1 MSNTMFEQTL
11 EGYSASIPAV
21 TRNTEYRRNIK
32 TSEVDIKP
40 QKIRTA
46 AYARVSSETEMQD
59 NSLEN
64 QIIYFTNH
72 IRSNPKYHF
81 IGVYSDKGKTGTK
94 MDSRPGFMKLIR
106 YALDGKVDL
115 IYCKSIS
122 RFARNV
128 VDTVETVRK
137 LKAAGVRVIFE
148 REGIDTGDIQSEFL
162 LVTLSALAEEES
174 RGISENL
181 NWSYAKRFEKGEP
194 VFMRILGYTK
204 DKDKAWIIVEEEA
217 EIVREA
223 FNEYLNGLSP
233 LEIARLFIK
242 KGYKKKNGRTDW
254 SSLAIKDT
262 LKNERYVGDVMSQK
276 TYTKDPISHKTVV
289 NRGER
294 PQYLISNHHEPIIDR
309 ETFDRVQE
317 MLANN
322 TKKGLSKAKNTYPL
336 SGRIICGDCGE
347 NFHRFSCRNVVTWR
361 CSNHTKSN
369 MLCEMEGVKEK
380 DILDAIVTGFKRKYQ
395 ISKNKVNK
403 ETVINL
409 IKEINNCAADRE
421 FQQSNLRVR
430 LEKALLDENA
440 AILKGNDEGLKEL
453 TNKRLSVEK
462 EITEKENW
470 WDLFDKDDEYRKEA
484 LNALENM
491 KNLEARELIEQIK
504 DIKFLRAWVVRI
516 KVLSP
521 FSFAITW
528 LTGKETK
535 ITINKKGR

>member
-233 LEIARLFIK
+233 
-242 KGYKKKNGRTDW
+242 
-254 SSLAIKDT
+254 
-262 LKNERYVGDVMSQK
+262 
-276 TYTKDPISHKTVV
+276 
-289 NRGER
+289 
-294 PQYLISNHHEPIIDR
+294 
-309 ETFDRVQE
+309 
-317 MLANN
+317 
-322 TKKGLSKAKNTYPL
+322 
-336 SGRIICGDCGE
+336 
-347 NFHRFSCRNVVTWR
+347 
-361 CSNHTKSN
+361 
-369 MLCEMEGVKEK
+369 
-380 DILDAIVTGFKRKYQ
+380 
-395 ISKNKVNK
+395 
-403 ETVINL
+403 
-409 IKEINNCAADRE
+409 
-421 FQQSNLRVR
+421 
-430 LEKALLDENA
+430 
-440 AILKGNDEGLKEL
+440 
-453 TNKRLSVEK
+453 
-462 EITEKENW
+462 
-470 WDLFDKDDEYRKEA
+470 
-484 LNALENM
+484 
-491 KNLEARELIEQIK
+491 
-504 DIKFLRAWVVRI
+504 
-516 KVLSP
+516 
-521 FSFAITW
+521 
-528 LTGKETK
+528 
-535 ITINKKGR
+535 